1 MGSYQA
7 FIPNPL
13 PPQLEYT
20 ESLFNKNG
28 DARAAMRG
36 LSELGG
42 FLPNPDLL
50 IIPYLRK
57 EAELSS
63 RIEGTHATL
72 ADLYL
77 FDIEEAT
84 SVPTAEVQEL
94 RNYVSA
100 LHSGWESR
108 LPVSLR
114 LVGQLH
120 EQLLTGVRGEDERPG
135 EYRQIQNYIGSRV
148 SELEDAI
155 YVPPPPER
163 VTELLNQ
170 WELFLDVNRHT
181 NIPSLLKIALAH
193 YQFEVIHPFRD
204 GNGRVGRLLISL
216 MLRDSGLLS
225 LPLLYL
231 SAFFERHRADYYDL
245 LQRITERGDWNGWF
259 EFFLDGII
267 TQAEDA
273 ISRSRKIVNLRESYE
288 KILISSH
295 RSLSYLGLLDIV
307 FKQPFLRSIE
317 VTGNL
322 NITLQSANKLLKDFE
337 KHGILVEITGRYHH
351 RVYCATE
358 LMKLLTA

>member
-1 MGSYQA
+1 
-7 FIPNPL
+7 
-13 PPQLEYT
+13 
-20 ESLFNKNG
+20 
-28 DARAAMRG
+28 
-36 LSELGG
+36 
-42 FLPNPDLL
+42 
-50 IIPYLRK
+50 
-57 EAELSS
+57 
-63 RIEGTHATL
+63 
-72 ADLYL
+72 
-77 FDIEEAT
+77 
-84 SVPTAEVQEL
+84 
-94 RNYVSA
+94 
-100 LHSGWESR
+100 
-108 LPVSLR
+108 
-114 LVGQLH
+114 
-120 EQLLTGVRGEDERPG
+120 
-135 EYRQIQNYIGSRV
+135 V